1 MIEPKMPF
9 EPLTQEES
17 LELAV
22 LLDNVEEHLRA
33 YGTCDSEV
41 ACHKDRYRML
51 LRRWVDRL
59 CE

>member
-17 LELAV
+17 LELSV
-22 LLDNVEEHLRA
+22 LLDNVEEHLKINIA
-33 YGTCDSEV
+33 GEPSLTE
-41 ACHKDRYRML
+41 RYRIL
-51 LRRWVDRL
+51 IRRWVDRL

>member
-1 MIEPKMPF
+1 MIEPKTPF
-9 EPLTQEES
+9 EPLTQEEN

-22 LLDNVEEHLRA
+22 LLDNVEEHLRTYKTGDTEA
-33 YGTCDSEV
+33 EG
-41 ACHKDRYRML
+41 HRDRYRML